1 MPQAEVDDRS
11 SRMKGAVMRHV
22 DRAMRVLLII
32 GGLNWLAV
40 AVAKFDLVAALA
52 GRRFGK
58 PNVATRVAYGIVG
71 GAGIY
76 TLSRWI
82 QQTASAGRNGERAP
96 VRVRDVMTTE
106 PRAVEAS
113 ATVAEAAQLLKREDV
128 GSLPVIGD
136 GALIGMVTDRDI
148 VVRVL
153 AEGRDPQTT
162 AVGEIASRDVAAAAP
177 DQDLDE
183 ALRLMARRQIRRLP
197 VVEGDRLVGILAQAD
212 MAEAAD
218 HERTGEVVEEISR

>member
-1 MPQAEVDDRS
+1 
-11 SRMKGAVMRHV
+11 MRHV

-58 PNVATRVAYGIVG
+58 PNIATRVAYGIVG

-82 QQTASAGRNGERAP
+82 QQTASARRNGERERAP

-106 PRAVEAS
+106 PRAVDAS

-128 GSLPVIGD
+128 GSLPVIRD

-153 AEGRDPQTT
+153 TEGRDPQTT

-177 DQDLDE
+177 DQELDE

-197 VVEGDRLVGILAQAD
+197 VVEGERLVGILAQAD

-218 HERTGEVVEEISR
+218 HERTGEVVEKISR